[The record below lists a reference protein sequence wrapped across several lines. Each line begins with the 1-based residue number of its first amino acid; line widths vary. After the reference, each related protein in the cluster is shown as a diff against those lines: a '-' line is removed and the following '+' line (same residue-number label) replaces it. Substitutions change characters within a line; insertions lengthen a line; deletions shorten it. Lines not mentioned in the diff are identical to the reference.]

1 MIPVLSR
8 AQIRA
13 FDTRAAGV
21 LGVPG
26 IVLMENAGR
35 GATEHIVRML
45 GSEPTARRVVI
56 VCGIGNNGGDGFVI
70 ARHLRVLGI
79 RPIVLLCGSLER
91 CSGDARSNCDAFVG
105 IGGAVHLISTS
116 SDVERLRSELRTADV
131 VVDAL
136 FGTGLDRPITGLS
149 AEAVEAINASPAK
162 TKVAIDIP
170 SGLDADTGAP
180 LGPTVHADCTITFA
194 LPKLGLLTP
203 SGATHAGEVIV
214 SGIGVPTDVP
224 PEIGKS
230 AELLERSD
238 VARWLVPRRPDAH
251 KYDAGHVGVL
261 GGSAGKVGAAI
272 LAAHGALRA
281 GAGAATIVTWPEAAT
296 SIEGRVVEAMCARID
311 RASMRES
318 LDRHMARKAAL
329 VIGPGFGLDADAS
342 AAVFHAVRTHAGP
355 VVLDA
360 DALTCLAADVDVL
373 RASPG
378 PRILT
383 PHAGELGRL
392 LGATA
397 ESIEANRFASVMSAA
412 HATTAIVVLKGAHTL
427 IADATGRIVVGPR
440 GTTALATAGS
450 GDVLG
455 GLIAALA
462 CAMPPFEAACAGVWL
477 HAAAGDLWAATR
489 ADRGMLAS
497 TIADNVPELLGQLF
511 QNRAP

>member
-13 FDTRAAGV
+13 FDARAAGV
-21 LGVPG
+21 SGVPG

-35 GATEHIVRML
+35 GATEHIVKIL
-45 GSEPTARRVVI
+45 GPDPAAHRIVI

-79 RPIVLLCGSLER
+79 RPVVLLCGALDR
-91 CSGDARSNCDAFVG
+91 CSGDARTNCDAFVG
-105 IGGAVHLISTS
+105 IGGAVHLISNTR
-116 SDVERLRSELRTADV
+116 DVERLRTELRTADM

-149 AEAVEAINASPAK
+149 AEAVAAINASAAK
-162 TKVAIDIP
+162 KVAIDIP
-170 SGLDADTGAP
+170 SGLDSDTGAP
-180 LGPTVHADCTITFA
+180 LGPTVHADFTITFA

-214 SGIGVPTDVP
+214 SGIGVPNDVP
-224 PEIGKS
+224 PEIGKA

-238 VARWLVPRRPDAH
+238 VAQWLVRRRPDAH

-261 GGSAGKVGAAI
+261 GGSAGKVGAAL

-296 SIEGRVVEAMCARID
+296 AIEGRVVEAMCARID
-311 RASMRES
+311 RAHMRES
-318 LDRHMARKAAL
+318 LDGHMQRKAAL
-329 VIGPGFGLDADAS
+329 VVGPGFGLDEDAS

-360 DALTCLAADVDVL
+360 DALTCLATDVDVL

-397 ESIEANRFASVMSAA
+397 ESIEANRFTSVTSAA

-440 GTTALATAGS
+440 GTAALATAGS
-450 GDVLG
+450 GDVLAG
-455 GLIAALA
+455 VIAALT

-511 QNRAP
+511 ADRAP